1 MEAGCLALMARPPAD
16 TAGLIEAVLPALGL
30 DAGSDRWPAANLH
43 QSFSSGDPADRE
55 PALRRVL
62 AQVHAPAFDLLFNRV
77 SLGDRWLLRARGVPS
92 GFARLLAE
100 VRAAMAAEG
109 IGDGSGHT
117 PHVTLCYLP
126 PFVQEG
132 TRWLGS
138 PIRWRVDAIDLVA
151 VARHPYRYETLARQ
165 PLPSPPQVE
174 LLDAPIPHPH
184 AFPQRTA
191 TQDIPW
197 D

>member
-1 MEAGCLALMARPPAD
+1 MEAGCLALMARPPAE

-55 PALRRVL
+55 PVLRRVL

-77 SLGDRWLLRARGVPS
+77 SLGDRWLP
-92 GFARLLAE
+92 
-100 VRAAMAAEG
+100 
-109 IGDGSGHT
+109 
-117 PHVTLCYLP
+117 
-126 PFVQEG
+126 
-132 TRWLGS
+132 S

-165 PLPSPPQVE
+165 PLPSPPQGE
-174 LLDAPIPHPH
+174 LFDAPLPHPH